1 MTTIAET
8 NRYKELE
15 YRFQKL
21 IQLYSVMS
29 ELRLHT
35 NKAVS
40 DDIANYYHH
49 ALYQWNDFGAFLTS
63 SLESMMQVFYIEL
76 DGFIGAYW
84 DTQQGVVQ
92 KRKNEDGS
100 LATYLYDGK
109 RTKRKKEAQ
118 DVFAAFLQESLT
130 DLEMVNQ
137 LRHKLAHFKKLN
149 VRNRTFSPGD
159 LKVRE
164 ILNKVAEVLFLL
176 GFQRWNKP
184 HYIIKDNEASAST
197 QEVIDVLLADEGEAK
212 KMREAYLKARDKWYC
227 N

>member
-1 MTTIAET
+1 MTTIAKT
-8 NRYKELE
+8 NKYKELE

-29 ELRLHT
+29 ELRLHA

-40 DDIANYYHH
+40 EDTATYYHH
-49 ALYQWNDFGAFLTS
+49 ALYQWNDYGAFLTA

-84 DTQQGVVQ
+84 DTKQGLVQ
-92 KRKNEDGS
+92 KRKNEVGS
-100 LATYLYDGK
+100 LAAYLYDGK

-118 DVFAAFLQESLT
+118 DVFAALLQESST

-149 VRNRTFSPGD
+149 ERNRTFAPGD

-164 ILNKVAEVLFLL
+164 ILNKVAEILFLL

-184 HYIIKDNEASAST
+184 HYITQDNEASAST
-197 QEVIDVLLADEGEAK
+197 QEVIDVLLVDEDGAK
-212 KMREAYLKARDKWYC
+212 KMREAYLKARDKWYG

>member
-1 MTTIAET
+1 MPTIAKT

-15 YRFQKL
+15 YRFRKL

-29 ELRLHT
+29 ELRLHI

-40 DDIANYYHH
+40 EDTAAYYHY
-49 ALYQWNDFGAFLTS
+49 ALYQWNDYGAFLTA

-76 DGFIGAYW
+76 DGFIGGYW
-84 DTQQGVVQ
+84 DQRNRCVQ
-92 KRKNEDGS
+92 PRDYEEGS
-100 LATYLYDGK
+100 LTKYLYDNT
-109 RTKRKKEAQ
+109 RHTRKKSAKEAYET
-118 DVFAAFLQESLT
+118 FLQKYASELK
-130 DLEMVNQ
+130 MMHK

-149 VRNRTFSPGD
+149 ERNRTLAPGD
-159 LKVRE
+159 LKIRE

-184 HYIIKDNEASAST
+184 YYITKDNEASAST
-197 QEVIDVLLADEGEAK
+197 QEVIDVLLADEDEAK
-212 KMREAYLKARDKWYC
+212 KMREAYLKARNKWYG